1 MTEYRGYRVGDV
13 VRIKS
18 GPFASFTGK
27 VDEVDDLRP
36 TLKVS
41 VVIFGRRTQVD
52 LSFLDVDEIPR
63 TDWPDV
69 PFTSNN

>member
-1 MTEYRGYRVGDV
+1 MSEYRVCRVGDV

-27 VDEVDDLRP
+27 VDEVDDWRP

-52 LSFLDVDEIPR
+52 LSFLDVDEIPH

-69 PFTSNN
+69 PFPSNN